1 MLIDIMSN
9 LLFHE
14 GVPMKARIISHLNP
28 AYINMVCDVIYYD
41 YDEEASTVIFKSY
54 HQGQPLE
61 LPVTN
66 VRIFFENLNEREQL
80 ERYMFEKFF
89 ECLWAK

>member
-1 MLIDIMSN
+1 
-9 LLFHE
+9 
-14 GVPMKARIISHLNP
+14 MKARIISHINP
-28 AYINMVCDVIYYD
+28 AYIDMVCDVIYYD

-61 LPVTN
+61 LEVSN

-80 ERYMFEKFF
+80 ERYIFEKFF